1 MKYKSLAELFLT
13 KAQRFGEKVL
23 VRYFKRPQRELQ
35 ELTWIEV
42 LEKVEKVSLGL
53 ERLGAKPKENIGL
66 LAITCHD
73 WLVCDFAILCM
84 GACTVPLYHNSS
96 EETIEHITIHA
107 SLRYVLVR
115 NKIQL
120 QKLRANFHKFPL
132 LEYVIVI
139 EDKGDIPRNEP
150 KIITLDDVIRIG
162 EQEKKKHPDKFREN
176 IKAIQPDD
184 LATIIYT
191 SGTTGIPKGVP
202 LTHKNVLIA
211 ALSFFEYV
219 PLGEQHV
226 QLTFLPLAHV
236 FERICGQIYGIDQ
249 GVIFTYSEQA
259 EQIPY
264 LLKNADITMMLV
276 VPRILEKIYAKV
288 MNEISKQPEMV
299 RKTIRAAIDFGV
311 EFQKKRANK
320 KPVTFLENLAYS
332 VAKSTI
338 LNKIKQ
344 NIAPK
349 LSIFLTGGAPLS
361 SEISFFFE
369 ALGITVL
376 EGYGLTETTAPLTA
390 NPLLANKP
398 GTVGIPFGHFK
409 VKIADDGEIICQGA
423 ALFQGYYKDGKR
435 ENEYKS
441 WYPTGQLLEHMIYD
455 KDGTDEYKMWYE
467 NEQIWMH
474 MYSKGDKRE
483 GEYKRWDEDG
493 KLMVQKFYKD
503 GKEEGEC
510 KEWHPNGQLDCQG
523 YYKEGKLEGEFKS
536 WDKYGQMLEHII
548 YDNEGK
554 IVKLKRYHNCGVLDI
569 EKTLI
574 ENDTYELTRYYVYDG
589 KIHDR
594 VIMVGDKW
602 NGEYN
607 SWWRNG
613 NKCIETTYKDHKLH
627 GNYLYWNED
636 GTLKEK
642 CFYKDGEKQV

>member
-1 MKYKSLAELFLT
+1 
-13 KAQRFGEKVL
+13 
-23 VRYFKRPQRELQ
+23 
-35 ELTWIEV
+35 
-42 LEKVEKVSLGL
+42 
-53 ERLGAKPKENIGL
+53 
-66 LAITCHD
+66 
-73 WLVCDFAILCM
+73 
-84 GACTVPLYHNSS
+84 VPLYHNSS
-96 EETIEHITIHA
+96 AETIEHITIHA

-191 SGTTGIPKGVP
+191 SGTTGVPKGVP

-299 RKTIRAAIDFGV
+299 RKTIRAAIEFGI
-311 EFQKKRANK
+311 EFQKKKANK

-349 LSIFLTGGAPLS
+349 LNIFVTGGAPLS

-376 EGYGLTETTAPLTA
+376 EGYGLTETTAPLTV

-423 ALFQGYYKDGKR
+423 ALFQGYYKDEEATREAIIDGWFHTGDLGEFDQDGYLKIVGRKKDLLITAGGK
-435 ENEYKS
+435 NIAPS
-441 WYPTGQLLEHMIYD
+441 HIEH
-455 KDGTDEYKMWYE
+455 
-467 NEQIWMH
+467 
-474 MYSKGDKRE
+474 
-483 GEYKRWDEDG
+483 
-493 KLMVQKFYKD
+493 KLMQSDFISQIVVVGDRERYLAALIVPDRDTVFKWAKENNIIIDFTKPLQDSNELIKQLEKEIYKFSVELAGYESVK
-503 GKEEGEC
+503 KFAL
-510 KEWHPNGQLDCQG
+510 LD
-523 YYKEGKLEGEFKS
+523 
-536 WDKYGQMLEHII
+536 H
-548 YDNEGK
+548 
-554 IVKLKRYHNCGVLDI
+554 
-569 EKTLI
+569 
-574 ENDTYELTRYYVYDG
+574 ELT
-589 KIHDR
+589 IES
-594 VIMVGDKW
+594 
-602 NGEYN
+602 GEL
-607 SWWRNG
+607 
-613 NKCIETTYKDHKLH
+613 TP
-627 GNYLYWNED
+627 
-636 GTLKEK
+636 TLKVKRKFVMEK
-642 CFYKDGEKQV
+642 YADKIKELF

>member
-35 ELTWIEV
+35 ELTWIEI
-42 LEKVEKVSLGL
+42 LEKIEKVNLGL

-66 LAITCHD
+66 LSITCHD
-73 WLVCDFAILCM
+73 WLVCDFAILCL

-96 EETIEHITIHA
+96 AETIEHITIHA

-132 LEYVIVI
+132 LEYVIVM

-150 KIITLDDVIRIG
+150 KIITLEDVIRIG

-176 IKAIQPDD
+176 IQAIQLDD

-191 SGTTGIPKGVP
+191 SGTTGVPKGVP

-249 GVIFTYSEQA
+249 GVIFTYCEQP

-288 MNEISKQPEMV
+288 MNEIAKQPEML
-299 RKTIRAAIDFGV
+299 RKTIRTAIDFGV
-311 EFQKKRANK
+311 EFQKKKVNK

-349 LSIFLTGGAPLS
+349 LSIFVTGGAPLS

-376 EGYGLTETTAPLTA
+376 EGYGLTETTAPLTV

-423 ALFQGYYKDGKR
+423 ALFQGYYKDEQATHEAIIDGWFHTGDLGEFDQDGYLKIVGRKKDLLITAGGK
-435 ENEYKS
+435 NIAPS
-441 WYPTGQLLEHMIYD
+441 HIEH
-455 KDGTDEYKMWYE
+455 
-467 NEQIWMH
+467 
-474 MYSKGDKRE
+474 
-483 GEYKRWDEDG
+483 
-493 KLMVQKFYKD
+493 KLMQSDFINQIVVVGDRERYLAALIVPDRDMVFKWAKENNITIDFTKPLQDSNELIQQLEKEIYKFGAELASYESVK
-503 GKEEGEC
+503 KFAL
-510 KEWHPNGQLDCQG
+510 LD
-523 YYKEGKLEGEFKS
+523 
-536 WDKYGQMLEHII
+536 H
-548 YDNEGK
+548 
-554 IVKLKRYHNCGVLDI
+554 
-569 EKTLI
+569 
-574 ENDTYELTRYYVYDG
+574 ELTIDS
-589 KIHDR
+589 
-594 VIMVGDKW
+594 
-602 NGEYN
+602 GEL
-607 SWWRNG
+607 
-613 NKCIETTYKDHKLH
+613 TP
-627 GNYLYWNED
+627 
-636 GTLKEK
+636 TLKVKRKFVMEK
-642 CFYKDGEKQV
+642 YADKIRELFL

>member
-35 ELTWIEV
+35 ELSWIEI
-42 LEKVEKVSLGL
+42 LEKIEKVSLGL

-73 WLVCDFAILCM
+73 WLVCDFAILCL

-349 LSIFLTGGAPLS
+349 LNIFVTGGAPLS

-376 EGYGLTETTAPLTA
+376 EGYGLTETTAPLTV

-398 GTVGIPFGHFK
+398 GTVGIPFGHFN

-423 ALFQGYYKDGKR
+423 ALFQGYYKDEEATREAIIDGWFHTGDLGEFDQDGYLKIVGRKKDLLITAGGK
-435 ENEYKS
+435 NIAPS
-441 WYPTGQLLEHMIYD
+441 HIEH
-455 KDGTDEYKMWYE
+455 
-467 NEQIWMH
+467 
-474 MYSKGDKRE
+474 
-483 GEYKRWDEDG
+483 
-493 KLMVQKFYKD
+493 KLMQSDFISQIVVVGDRERYLAALIVPDRDVIFKWAKENNIIIDFTKPLQASSELIQQLEKEIYKFSA
-503 GKEEGEC
+503 E
-510 KEWHPNGQLDCQG
+510 LAG
-523 YYKEGKLEGEFKS
+523 YESVKKFVL
-536 WDKYGQMLEHII
+536 L
-548 YDNEGK
+548 DNELTIDSG
-554 IVKLKRYHNCGVLDI
+554 
-569 EKTLI
+569 
-574 ENDTYELTRYYVYDG
+574 ELTP
-589 KIHDR
+589 
-594 VIMVGDKW
+594 
-602 NGEYN
+602 
-607 SWWRNG
+607 
-613 NKCIETTYKDHKLH
+613 
-627 GNYLYWNED
+627 
-636 GTLKEK
+636 TLKVKRKFVMEK
-642 CFYKDGEKQV
+642 YADKIKELF

>member
-23 VRYFKRPQRELQ
+23 VRYFKRSQRELQ
-35 ELTWIEV
+35 ELTWIEI
-42 LEKVEKVSLGL
+42 LEKIEKVSLGL

-66 LAITCHD
+66 LSITCHD
-73 WLVCDFAILCM
+73 WLVCDFAILCL

-96 EETIEHITIHA
+96 AETIEHITIHA

-132 LEYVIVI
+132 LEYVIVM

-176 IKAIQPDD
+176 IKAIQLDD

-249 GVIFTYSEQA
+249 GVIFTYCEQP

-288 MNEISKQPEMV
+288 MNEIAKQPEMM
-299 RKTIRAAIDFGV
+299 RKTIRTAIDFGV
-311 EFQKKRANK
+311 EFQKKKVNK

-349 LSIFLTGGAPLS
+349 LSIFVTGGAPLS

-376 EGYGLTETTAPLTA
+376 EGYGLTETTAPLTV

-409 VKIADDGEIICQGA
+409 LKIADDGEIICQGA
-423 ALFQGYYKDGKR
+423 ALFQGYYKDEQATHEAIIDGWFHTGDLGEFDQDGYLKIVGRKKDLLITAGGK
-435 ENEYKS
+435 NIAPS
-441 WYPTGQLLEHMIYD
+441 HIEH
-455 KDGTDEYKMWYE
+455 
-467 NEQIWMH
+467 
-474 MYSKGDKRE
+474 
-483 GEYKRWDEDG
+483 
-493 KLMVQKFYKD
+493 KLMQSDFINQIVVVGDRERYLAALIVPDRDMVFKWAKENNITIDFTKPLQDSNELIQQLEKEIYKFSAELANYESVK
-503 GKEEGEC
+503 KFAL
-510 KEWHPNGQLDCQG
+510 LD
-523 YYKEGKLEGEFKS
+523 
-536 WDKYGQMLEHII
+536 H
-548 YDNEGK
+548 
-554 IVKLKRYHNCGVLDI
+554 
-569 EKTLI
+569 
-574 ENDTYELTRYYVYDG
+574 ELTIDS
-589 KIHDR
+589 
-594 VIMVGDKW
+594 
-602 NGEYN
+602 GEL
-607 SWWRNG
+607 
-613 NKCIETTYKDHKLH
+613 TP
-627 GNYLYWNED
+627 
-636 GTLKEK
+636 TLKVKRKFVMEK
-642 CFYKDGEKQV
+642 YADKIRELFL

>member
-35 ELTWIEV
+35 ELSWIEV

-191 SGTTGIPKGVP
+191 SGTTGVPKGVP

-299 RKTIRAAIDFGV
+299 RKTIRAAIDFGI
-311 EFQKKRANK
+311 EFQKKKANK

-423 ALFQGYYKDGKR
+423 ALFQGYYKDEEATREAIIDGWFHTGDLGEFDQDGYLKIVGRKKDLLITAGGK
-435 ENEYKS
+435 NIAPS
-441 WYPTGQLLEHMIYD
+441 HIEH
-455 KDGTDEYKMWYE
+455 
-467 NEQIWMH
+467 
-474 MYSKGDKRE
+474 
-483 GEYKRWDEDG
+483 
-493 KLMVQKFYKD
+493 KLMQSDFISQIVVVGDRERYLAALIVPDRDVVFKWAKENNITIDFTKPLQDSNELIKQLEKEIYKFSVELAGYESVK
-503 GKEEGEC
+503 KFAL
-510 KEWHPNGQLDCQG
+510 LD
-523 YYKEGKLEGEFKS
+523 
-536 WDKYGQMLEHII
+536 H
-548 YDNEGK
+548 
-554 IVKLKRYHNCGVLDI
+554 
-569 EKTLI
+569 
-574 ENDTYELTRYYVYDG
+574 ELTIDS
-589 KIHDR
+589 
-594 VIMVGDKW
+594 
-602 NGEYN
+602 GEL
-607 SWWRNG
+607 
-613 NKCIETTYKDHKLH
+613 TP
-627 GNYLYWNED
+627 
-636 GTLKEK
+636 TLKVKRKFVMEK
-642 CFYKDGEKQV
+642 YADKIKELFL

>member
-35 ELTWIEV
+35 ELTWIEI
-42 LEKVEKVSLGL
+42 LEKIEKVSLGL

-66 LAITCHD
+66 LSITCHD
-73 WLVCDFAILCM
+73 WLVCDFAILCL

-96 EETIEHITIHA
+96 AETIEHITIHA
-107 SLRYVLVR
+107 SLRYILVR

-132 LEYVIVI
+132 LEYVIVM

-150 KIITLDDVIRIG
+150 KIITLEDVIRIG

-176 IKAIQPDD
+176 IQAIQLDD

-191 SGTTGIPKGVP
+191 SGTTGVPKGVP

-249 GVIFTYSEQA
+249 GVIFTYCEQP

-288 MNEISKQPEMV
+288 MNEIAKQPEML
-299 RKTIRAAIDFGV
+299 RKTIRTAIDFGV
-311 EFQKKRANK
+311 EFQKKKVNK

-349 LSIFLTGGAPLS
+349 LSIFVTGGAPLS

-376 EGYGLTETTAPLTA
+376 EGYGLTETTAPLTV

-409 VKIADDGEIICQGA
+409 LKIADDGEIICQGA
-423 ALFQGYYKDGKR
+423 ALFQGYYKDEQATHEAIIDGWFHTGDLGEFDQDGYLKIVGRKKDLLITAGGK
-435 ENEYKS
+435 NIAPS
-441 WYPTGQLLEHMIYD
+441 HIEH
-455 KDGTDEYKMWYE
+455 
-467 NEQIWMH
+467 
-474 MYSKGDKRE
+474 
-483 GEYKRWDEDG
+483 
-493 KLMVQKFYKD
+493 KLMQSDFINQIVVVGDRERYLAALIVPDRDMVFKWAKENNITIDFTKPLQDSNELIQQLEKEIYKFGAELASYESVK
-503 GKEEGEC
+503 KFAL
-510 KEWHPNGQLDCQG
+510 LD
-523 YYKEGKLEGEFKS
+523 
-536 WDKYGQMLEHII
+536 H
-548 YDNEGK
+548 
-554 IVKLKRYHNCGVLDI
+554 
-569 EKTLI
+569 
-574 ENDTYELTRYYVYDG
+574 ELTIDS
-589 KIHDR
+589 
-594 VIMVGDKW
+594 
-602 NGEYN
+602 GEL
-607 SWWRNG
+607 
-613 NKCIETTYKDHKLH
+613 TP
-627 GNYLYWNED
+627 
-636 GTLKEK
+636 TLKVKRKFVMEK
-642 CFYKDGEKQV
+642 YADKIRELFL

>member
-35 ELTWIEV
+35 ELSWIEI
-42 LEKVEKVSLGL
+42 LEKIEKVSLGL

-66 LAITCHD
+66 LSITCHD
-73 WLVCDFAILCM
+73 WLVCDFAILCL

-96 EETIEHITIHA
+96 AETIEHITIHA

-191 SGTTGIPKGVP
+191 SGTTGVPKGVP

-299 RKTIRAAIDFGV
+299 RKTIRAAIEFGI
-311 EFQKKRANK
+311 EFQKKKANK

-349 LSIFLTGGAPLS
+349 LNIFVTGGAPLS

-376 EGYGLTETTAPLTA
+376 EGYGLTETTAPLTV

-423 ALFQGYYKDGKR
+423 ALFQGYYKDEEATREAIIDGWFHTGDLGEFDQDGYLKIVGRKKDLLITAGGK
-435 ENEYKS
+435 NIAPS
-441 WYPTGQLLEHMIYD
+441 HIEH
-455 KDGTDEYKMWYE
+455 
-467 NEQIWMH
+467 
-474 MYSKGDKRE
+474 
-483 GEYKRWDEDG
+483 
-493 KLMVQKFYKD
+493 KLMQSDFISQIVVVGDRERYLAALIVPDRDTVFKWAKENNIIIDFTKPLQDSNELIKQLEKEIYKFSVELAGYESVK
-503 GKEEGEC
+503 KFAL
-510 KEWHPNGQLDCQG
+510 LD
-523 YYKEGKLEGEFKS
+523 
-536 WDKYGQMLEHII
+536 H
-548 YDNEGK
+548 
-554 IVKLKRYHNCGVLDI
+554 
-569 EKTLI
+569 
-574 ENDTYELTRYYVYDG
+574 ELT
-589 KIHDR
+589 IES
-594 VIMVGDKW
+594 
-602 NGEYN
+602 GEL
-607 SWWRNG
+607 
-613 NKCIETTYKDHKLH
+613 TP
-627 GNYLYWNED
+627 
-636 GTLKEK
+636 TLKVKRKFVMEK
-642 CFYKDGEKQV
+642 YADKIKELF

>member
-35 ELTWIEV
+35 ELSWIEV
-42 LEKVEKVSLGL
+42 LEKIEKVSLGL

-191 SGTTGIPKGVP
+191 SGTTGVPKGVP

-219 PLGEQHV
+219 PLGEQHI

-249 GVIFTYSEQA
+249 GVVFTYCEQP

-311 EFQKKRANK
+311 EFQKKKANK
-320 KPVTFLENLAYS
+320 KPILFLENLAYS

-349 LSIFLTGGAPLS
+349 LSIFVTGGAPLS

-376 EGYGLTETTAPLTA
+376 EGYGLTETTAPLTV

-409 VKIADDGEIICQGA
+409 VKIADDGEIICQGS
-423 ALFQGYYKDGKR
+423 ALFQGYYKDEQSTHEAIIDGWFHTGDLGEFDQDGYLKIVGRKKDLLITAGGK
-435 ENEYKS
+435 NIA
-441 WYPTGQLLEHMIYD
+441 PAHIEH
-455 KDGTDEYKMWYE
+455 
-467 NEQIWMH
+467 
-474 MYSKGDKRE
+474 
-483 GEYKRWDEDG
+483 
-493 KLMVQKFYKD
+493 KLMQSNFISQIVVVGDRERYLAALIVPDRDIVFKWAKENNITIDFTKPLQDSNELIRQLEKEIYKFSVELAGYESVK
-503 GKEEGEC
+503 KFAL
-510 KEWHPNGQLDCQG
+510 LD
-523 YYKEGKLEGEFKS
+523 
-536 WDKYGQMLEHII
+536 H
-548 YDNEGK
+548 
-554 IVKLKRYHNCGVLDI
+554 
-569 EKTLI
+569 
-574 ENDTYELTRYYVYDG
+574 ELTIDS
-589 KIHDR
+589 
-594 VIMVGDKW
+594 
-602 NGEYN
+602 GEL
-607 SWWRNG
+607 
-613 NKCIETTYKDHKLH
+613 TP
-627 GNYLYWNED
+627 
-636 GTLKEK
+636 TLKVKRKFVMEK
-642 CFYKDGEKQV
+642 YADKIKELFL

>member
-35 ELTWIEV
+35 ELTWVEI
-42 LEKVEKVSLGL
+42 LEKIEKVSLGL

-66 LAITCHD
+66 LSITCHD
-73 WLVCDFAILCM
+73 WLVCDFAILCL

-96 EETIEHITIHA
+96 AETIEHITIHA
-107 SLRYVLVR
+107 SLRYILVR

-132 LEYVIVI
+132 LEYVIVM

-176 IKAIQPDD
+176 IKAIQLDD

-249 GVIFTYSEQA
+249 GVIFTYCEQP

-288 MNEISKQPEMV
+288 MNEIAKQPEMM
-299 RKTIRAAIDFGV
+299 RKTIRTAIDFGV
-311 EFQKKRANK
+311 EFQKKKVNK

-349 LSIFLTGGAPLS
+349 LSIFVTGGAPLS

-376 EGYGLTETTAPLTA
+376 EGYGLTETTAPLTV

-398 GTVGIPFGHFK
+398 GTVGIPFGHFN

-423 ALFQGYYKDGKR
+423 ALFQGYYKDEQATHEAIIDGWFHTGDLGEFDQDGYLKIVGRKKDLLITGGGK
-435 ENEYKS
+435 NIAPS
-441 WYPTGQLLEHMIYD
+441 HIEH
-455 KDGTDEYKMWYE
+455 
-467 NEQIWMH
+467 
-474 MYSKGDKRE
+474 
-483 GEYKRWDEDG
+483 
-493 KLMVQKFYKD
+493 KLMQSDFINQIVVVGDRERYLAALIVPDRDMVFKWAKENNITIDFTKPLQDSNELIQQLEKEIYKFSAELANYESVK
-503 GKEEGEC
+503 KFAL
-510 KEWHPNGQLDCQG
+510 LD
-523 YYKEGKLEGEFKS
+523 
-536 WDKYGQMLEHII
+536 H
-548 YDNEGK
+548 
-554 IVKLKRYHNCGVLDI
+554 
-569 EKTLI
+569 
-574 ENDTYELTRYYVYDG
+574 ELTIDS
-589 KIHDR
+589 
-594 VIMVGDKW
+594 
-602 NGEYN
+602 GEL
-607 SWWRNG
+607 
-613 NKCIETTYKDHKLH
+613 TP
-627 GNYLYWNED
+627 
-636 GTLKEK
+636 TLKVKRKFVMEK
-642 CFYKDGEKQV
+642 YADKIRELFL

>member
-35 ELTWIEV
+35 ELTWIEI
-42 LEKVEKVSLGL
+42 LEKIEKVSLGL

-66 LAITCHD
+66 LSITCHD
-73 WLVCDFAILCM
+73 WLVCDFAILCL

-96 EETIEHITIHA
+96 AETIEHITIHA
-107 SLRYVLVR
+107 SLRYILVR

-132 LEYVIVI
+132 LEYVIVM

-176 IKAIQPDD
+176 IKAIQLDD

-249 GVIFTYSEQA
+249 GVIFTYCEQP

-288 MNEISKQPEMV
+288 MNEIAKQPEMM
-299 RKTIRAAIDFGV
+299 RKTIRTAIDFGV
-311 EFQKKRANK
+311 EFQKKKVNK

-349 LSIFLTGGAPLS
+349 LSIFVTGGAPLS

-376 EGYGLTETTAPLTA
+376 EGYGLTETTAPLTV

-409 VKIADDGEIICQGA
+409 LKIADDGEIICQGA
-423 ALFQGYYKDGKR
+423 ALFQGYYKDEQATHEAIIDGWFHTGDLGEFDQDGYLKIVGRKKDLLITAGGK
-435 ENEYKS
+435 NIAPS
-441 WYPTGQLLEHMIYD
+441 HIEH
-455 KDGTDEYKMWYE
+455 
-467 NEQIWMH
+467 
-474 MYSKGDKRE
+474 
-483 GEYKRWDEDG
+483 
-493 KLMVQKFYKD
+493 KLMQSDFINQIVVVGDRERYLAALIVPDRDMVFKWAKENNITIDFTKPLQDSNELIQQLEKEIYKFSAELASYESVK
-503 GKEEGEC
+503 KFAL
-510 KEWHPNGQLDCQG
+510 LD
-523 YYKEGKLEGEFKS
+523 
-536 WDKYGQMLEHII
+536 H
-548 YDNEGK
+548 
-554 IVKLKRYHNCGVLDI
+554 
-569 EKTLI
+569 
-574 ENDTYELTRYYVYDG
+574 ELTIDS
-589 KIHDR
+589 
-594 VIMVGDKW
+594 
-602 NGEYN
+602 GEL
-607 SWWRNG
+607 
-613 NKCIETTYKDHKLH
+613 TP
-627 GNYLYWNED
+627 
-636 GTLKEK
+636 TLKVKRKFVMEK
-642 CFYKDGEKQV
+642 YADKIRELFL

>member
-35 ELTWIEV
+35 ELTWIEI
-42 LEKVEKVSLGL
+42 LEKIEKVSLGL

-66 LAITCHD
+66 LSITCHD
-73 WLVCDFAILCM
+73 WLVCDFAILCL

-96 EETIEHITIHA
+96 AETIEHITIHA
-107 SLRYVLVR
+107 SLRYILVR

-132 LEYVIVI
+132 LEYVIVM

-176 IKAIQPDD
+176 IKAIQLDD

-249 GVIFTYSEQA
+249 GVIFTYCEQP

-288 MNEISKQPEMV
+288 MNEIAKQPEMM
-299 RKTIRAAIDFGV
+299 RKTIRTAIDFGV
-311 EFQKKRANK
+311 EFQKKKVNK

-349 LSIFLTGGAPLS
+349 LSIFVTGGAPLS

-376 EGYGLTETTAPLTA
+376 EGYGLTETTAPLTV

-409 VKIADDGEIICQGA
+409 LKIADDGEIICQGA
-423 ALFQGYYKDGKR
+423 ALFQGYYKDEQATHEAIIDGWFHTGDLGEFDQDGYLKIVGRKKDLLITAGGK
-435 ENEYKS
+435 NIAPS
-441 WYPTGQLLEHMIYD
+441 HIEH
-455 KDGTDEYKMWYE
+455 
-467 NEQIWMH
+467 
-474 MYSKGDKRE
+474 
-483 GEYKRWDEDG
+483 
-493 KLMVQKFYKD
+493 KLMQSDFINQIVVVGDRERYLAALIVPDRDMVFKWAKENNITIDFTKPLQDSNELIQQLEKEIYKFSAELASYESVK
-503 GKEEGEC
+503 KFAL
-510 KEWHPNGQLDCQG
+510 LD
-523 YYKEGKLEGEFKS
+523 
-536 WDKYGQMLEHII
+536 H
-548 YDNEGK
+548 
-554 IVKLKRYHNCGVLDI
+554 
-569 EKTLI
+569 
-574 ENDTYELTRYYVYDG
+574 ELTIDS
-589 KIHDR
+589 
-594 VIMVGDKW
+594 
-602 NGEYN
+602 GEL
-607 SWWRNG
+607 
-613 NKCIETTYKDHKLH
+613 TP
-627 GNYLYWNED
+627 
-636 GTLKEK
+636 TLKVKRKFVMEK
-642 CFYKDGEKQV
+642 YADQIRELFL

>member
-35 ELTWIEV
+35 ELTWVEI
-42 LEKVEKVSLGL
+42 LEKIEKVSLGL

-66 LAITCHD
+66 LSITCHD
-73 WLVCDFAILCM
+73 WLVCDFAILCL

-96 EETIEHITIHA
+96 AETIEHITIHA
-107 SLRYVLVR
+107 SLRYILVR

-132 LEYVIVI
+132 LEYVIVM

-176 IKAIQPDD
+176 IKAIQLDD

-249 GVIFTYSEQA
+249 GVIFTYCEQP

-288 MNEISKQPEMV
+288 MNEIAKQPEMM
-299 RKTIRAAIDFGV
+299 RKTIRTAIDFGV
-311 EFQKKRANK
+311 EFQKKKVNK

-349 LSIFLTGGAPLS
+349 LSIFVTGGAPLS

-376 EGYGLTETTAPLTA
+376 EGYGLTETTAPLTV

-423 ALFQGYYKDGKR
+423 ALFQGYYKDEQATHEAIIDGWFHTGDLGEFDQDGYLKIVGRKKDLLITAGGK
-435 ENEYKS
+435 NIAPS
-441 WYPTGQLLEHMIYD
+441 HIEH
-455 KDGTDEYKMWYE
+455 
-467 NEQIWMH
+467 
-474 MYSKGDKRE
+474 
-483 GEYKRWDEDG
+483 
-493 KLMVQKFYKD
+493 KLMQSDFINQIVVVGDRERYLAALIVPDRDMVFKWAKENNITIDFTKPLQGSNELIQQLEKEIYKFGAELASYESVK
-503 GKEEGEC
+503 KFAL
-510 KEWHPNGQLDCQG
+510 LD
-523 YYKEGKLEGEFKS
+523 
-536 WDKYGQMLEHII
+536 H
-548 YDNEGK
+548 
-554 IVKLKRYHNCGVLDI
+554 
-569 EKTLI
+569 
-574 ENDTYELTRYYVYDG
+574 ELTIDS
-589 KIHDR
+589 
-594 VIMVGDKW
+594 
-602 NGEYN
+602 GEL
-607 SWWRNG
+607 
-613 NKCIETTYKDHKLH
+613 TP
-627 GNYLYWNED
+627 
-636 GTLKEK
+636 TLKVKRKFVMEK
-642 CFYKDGEKQV
+642 YADKIRELFL

>member
-35 ELTWIEV
+35 ELTWVEI
-42 LEKVEKVSLGL
+42 LEKIEKVSLGL

-73 WLVCDFAILCM
+73 WLVCDFAILCL

-96 EETIEHITIHA
+96 AETIEHITIHA
-107 SLRYVLVR
+107 SLRYILVR

-191 SGTTGIPKGVP
+191 SGTTGVPKGVP

-249 GVIFTYSEQA
+249 GVVFTYCEQA

-288 MNEISKQPEMV
+288 MNEIAKQPEML
-299 RKTIRAAIDFGV
+299 RKTIRTAIDFGV
-311 EFQKKRANK
+311 EFQKKKANK

-409 VKIADDGEIICQGA
+409 VKIADDGEIICQGS
-423 ALFQGYYKDGKR
+423 ALFQGYYKDEQSTHEAIIDGWFHTGDLGEFDQDGYLKIVGRKKDLLITAGGK
-435 ENEYKS
+435 NIAPS
-441 WYPTGQLLEHMIYD
+441 HIEH
-455 KDGTDEYKMWYE
+455 
-467 NEQIWMH
+467 
-474 MYSKGDKRE
+474 
-483 GEYKRWDEDG
+483 
-493 KLMVQKFYKD
+493 KLMQSDFISQIVVVGDRERYLAALIVPDRDVVFKWAKENNITIDFTKPLQASSELIQQLEKEIYKFSVELAGYESVK
-503 GKEEGEC
+503 KFAL
-510 KEWHPNGQLDCQG
+510 LD
-523 YYKEGKLEGEFKS
+523 
-536 WDKYGQMLEHII
+536 H
-548 YDNEGK
+548 
-554 IVKLKRYHNCGVLDI
+554 
-569 EKTLI
+569 
-574 ENDTYELTRYYVYDG
+574 ELTIDS
-589 KIHDR
+589 
-594 VIMVGDKW
+594 
-602 NGEYN
+602 GEL
-607 SWWRNG
+607 
-613 NKCIETTYKDHKLH
+613 TP
-627 GNYLYWNED
+627 
-636 GTLKEK
+636 TLKVKRKFVMEK
-642 CFYKDGEKQV
+642 YADKIKELFL

>member
-35 ELTWIEV
+35 ELTWIEI
-42 LEKVEKVSLGL
+42 LEKIEKVSLGL

-66 LAITCHD
+66 LSITCHD
-73 WLVCDFAILCM
+73 WLVCDFAILCL

-96 EETIEHITIHA
+96 AETIEHITIHA

-132 LEYVIVI
+132 LEYVIVM

-150 KIITLDDVIRIG
+150 KIITLEDVIRIG

-176 IKAIQPDD
+176 IQAIQLDD

-191 SGTTGIPKGVP
+191 SGTTGVPKGVP

-249 GVIFTYSEQA
+249 GVIFTYCEQP

-288 MNEISKQPEMV
+288 MNEIAKQPEML
-299 RKTIRAAIDFGV
+299 RKTIRTAIDFGV
-311 EFQKKRANK
+311 EFQKKKVNK

-349 LSIFLTGGAPLS
+349 LSIFVTGGAPLS

-376 EGYGLTETTAPLTA
+376 EGYGLTETTAPLTV

-423 ALFQGYYKDGKR
+423 ALFQGYYKDEQATHEAIIDGWFHTGDLGEFDQDGYLKIVGRKKDLLITAGGK
-435 ENEYKS
+435 NIAPS
-441 WYPTGQLLEHMIYD
+441 HIEH
-455 KDGTDEYKMWYE
+455 
-467 NEQIWMH
+467 
-474 MYSKGDKRE
+474 
-483 GEYKRWDEDG
+483 
-493 KLMVQKFYKD
+493 KLMQSDFINQIVVVGDRERYLAALIVPDRDMVFKWAKENNITIDFTKPLQDSNELIQQLEKEIYKFGAELASYESVK
-503 GKEEGEC
+503 KFAL
-510 KEWHPNGQLDCQG
+510 LD
-523 YYKEGKLEGEFKS
+523 
-536 WDKYGQMLEHII
+536 H
-548 YDNEGK
+548 
-554 IVKLKRYHNCGVLDI
+554 
-569 EKTLI
+569 
-574 ENDTYELTRYYVYDG
+574 ELTIDS
-589 KIHDR
+589 
-594 VIMVGDKW
+594 
-602 NGEYN
+602 GEL
-607 SWWRNG
+607 
-613 NKCIETTYKDHKLH
+613 TP
-627 GNYLYWNED
+627 
-636 GTLKEK
+636 TLKVKRKFVMEK
-642 CFYKDGEKQV
+642 YADKIRELFL

>member
-35 ELTWIEV
+35 ELTWIEI
-42 LEKVEKVSLGL
+42 LEKIEKVSLGL

-202 LTHKNVLIA
+202 LTHKNVLVA

-423 ALFQGYYKDGKR
+423 ALFQGYYKDEEATREAIIDGWFHTGDLGEFDQDGYLKIVGRKKDLLITAGGK
-435 ENEYKS
+435 NIAPS
-441 WYPTGQLLEHMIYD
+441 HIEH
-455 KDGTDEYKMWYE
+455 
-467 NEQIWMH
+467 
-474 MYSKGDKRE
+474 
-483 GEYKRWDEDG
+483 
-493 KLMVQKFYKD
+493 KLMQSDFISQIVVVGDRERYLAALIVPDRDVVFKWAKENNITVDFTKPLQDSNELIKQLEKEIYKFSVELAGYESVK
-503 GKEEGEC
+503 KFAL
-510 KEWHPNGQLDCQG
+510 LD
-523 YYKEGKLEGEFKS
+523 
-536 WDKYGQMLEHII
+536 H
-548 YDNEGK
+548 
-554 IVKLKRYHNCGVLDI
+554 
-569 EKTLI
+569 
-574 ENDTYELTRYYVYDG
+574 ELTIDS
-589 KIHDR
+589 
-594 VIMVGDKW
+594 
-602 NGEYN
+602 GEL
-607 SWWRNG
+607 
-613 NKCIETTYKDHKLH
+613 TP
-627 GNYLYWNED
+627 
-636 GTLKEK
+636 TLKVKRKFVMEK
-642 CFYKDGEKQV
+642 YADKIKELF

>member
-35 ELTWIEV
+35 ELTWIEI
-42 LEKVEKVSLGL
+42 LEKIEKVSLGL

-66 LAITCHD
+66 LSITCHD
-73 WLVCDFAILCM
+73 WLVCDFAILCL

-96 EETIEHITIHA
+96 AETIEHITIHA

-132 LEYVIVI
+132 LEYVIVM

-176 IKAIQPDD
+176 IKAIQLDD

-249 GVIFTYSEQA
+249 GVIFTYCEQP

-288 MNEISKQPEMV
+288 MNEIAKQPEML
-299 RKTIRAAIDFGV
+299 RKTIRTAIDFGV
-311 EFQKKRANK
+311 EFQKKKANK

-349 LSIFLTGGAPLS
+349 LSIFVTGGAPLS

-376 EGYGLTETTAPLTA
+376 EGYGLTETTAPLTV

-409 VKIADDGEIICQGA
+409 LKIADDGEIICQGA
-423 ALFQGYYKDGKR
+423 ALFQGYYKDEEATREAIINGWFHTGDLGEFDQDGYLKIVGRKKDLLITAGGK
-435 ENEYKS
+435 NIAPS
-441 WYPTGQLLEHMIYD
+441 HIEH
-455 KDGTDEYKMWYE
+455 
-467 NEQIWMH
+467 
-474 MYSKGDKRE
+474 
-483 GEYKRWDEDG
+483 
-493 KLMVQKFYKD
+493 KLMQSDFISQIVVVGDRERYLAALIVPDRDVVFKWAKENNITIDFTKPLQDSNELIQQLEKEIYKFSVELAGYESVK
-503 GKEEGEC
+503 KFAL
-510 KEWHPNGQLDCQG
+510 LD
-523 YYKEGKLEGEFKS
+523 
-536 WDKYGQMLEHII
+536 H
-548 YDNEGK
+548 
-554 IVKLKRYHNCGVLDI
+554 
-569 EKTLI
+569 
-574 ENDTYELTRYYVYDG
+574 ELTIDS
-589 KIHDR
+589 
-594 VIMVGDKW
+594 
-602 NGEYN
+602 GEL
-607 SWWRNG
+607 
-613 NKCIETTYKDHKLH
+613 TP
-627 GNYLYWNED
+627 
-636 GTLKEK
+636 TLKVKRKFVMEK
-642 CFYKDGEKQV
+642 YADKIKELFL

>member
-35 ELTWIEV
+35 ELTWIEI
-42 LEKVEKVSLGL
+42 LEKIEKVSLGL

-66 LAITCHD
+66 LSITCHD
-73 WLVCDFAILCM
+73 WLVCDFAILCL

-96 EETIEHITIHA
+96 AETIEHITIHA

-132 LEYVIVI
+132 LEYVIVM

-150 KIITLDDVIRIG
+150 KIITLEDVIRIG

-176 IKAIQPDD
+176 IQAIQLDD

-191 SGTTGIPKGVP
+191 SGTTGVPKGVP

-249 GVIFTYSEQA
+249 GVIFTYCEQP

-288 MNEISKQPEMV
+288 MNEIAKQPEMM
-299 RKTIRAAIDFGV
+299 RKTIRTAIDFGV
-311 EFQKKRANK
+311 EFQKKKVNK

-349 LSIFLTGGAPLS
+349 LSIFVTGGAPLS

-376 EGYGLTETTAPLTA
+376 EGYGLTETTAPLTV

-423 ALFQGYYKDGKR
+423 ALFQGYYKDEQATHEAIIDGWFHTGDLGEFDQDGYLKIVGRKKDLLITAGGK
-435 ENEYKS
+435 NIAPS
-441 WYPTGQLLEHMIYD
+441 HIEH
-455 KDGTDEYKMWYE
+455 
-467 NEQIWMH
+467 
-474 MYSKGDKRE
+474 
-483 GEYKRWDEDG
+483 
-493 KLMVQKFYKD
+493 KLMQSDFINQIVVVGDRERYLAALIVPDRDMVFKWAKENNITIDFTKPLQDSNELIQQLEKEIYKFGAELASYESVK
-503 GKEEGEC
+503 KFAL
-510 KEWHPNGQLDCQG
+510 LD
-523 YYKEGKLEGEFKS
+523 
-536 WDKYGQMLEHII
+536 H
-548 YDNEGK
+548 
-554 IVKLKRYHNCGVLDI
+554 
-569 EKTLI
+569 
-574 ENDTYELTRYYVYDG
+574 ELTIDS
-589 KIHDR
+589 
-594 VIMVGDKW
+594 
-602 NGEYN
+602 GEL
-607 SWWRNG
+607 
-613 NKCIETTYKDHKLH
+613 TP
-627 GNYLYWNED
+627 
-636 GTLKEK
+636 TLKVKRKFVMEK
-642 CFYKDGEKQV
+642 YADEIRELFL

>member
-35 ELTWIEV
+35 ELSWIEI
-42 LEKVEKVSLGL
+42 LEKIEKVSLGL

-73 WLVCDFAILCM
+73 WLVCDFAILCL

-191 SGTTGIPKGVP
+191 SGTTGVPKGVP

-349 LSIFLTGGAPLS
+349 LNIFVTGGAPLS

-376 EGYGLTETTAPLTA
+376 EGYGLTETTAPLTV

-423 ALFQGYYKDGKR
+423 ALFQGYYKDEEATREAIIDGWFHTGDLGEFDQDGYLKIVGRKKDLLITAGGK
-435 ENEYKS
+435 NIAPS
-441 WYPTGQLLEHMIYD
+441 HIEH
-455 KDGTDEYKMWYE
+455 
-467 NEQIWMH
+467 
-474 MYSKGDKRE
+474 
-483 GEYKRWDEDG
+483 
-493 KLMVQKFYKD
+493 KLMQSDFISQIVVVGDRERYLAALIVPDRDVVFKWAKENNITIDFTKPLQDSNELIKQLEKEIYKFSVELAGYESVK
-503 GKEEGEC
+503 KFAL
-510 KEWHPNGQLDCQG
+510 LD
-523 YYKEGKLEGEFKS
+523 
-536 WDKYGQMLEHII
+536 H
-548 YDNEGK
+548 
-554 IVKLKRYHNCGVLDI
+554 
-569 EKTLI
+569 
-574 ENDTYELTRYYVYDG
+574 ELTIDS
-589 KIHDR
+589 
-594 VIMVGDKW
+594 
-602 NGEYN
+602 GEL
-607 SWWRNG
+607 
-613 NKCIETTYKDHKLH
+613 TP
-627 GNYLYWNED
+627 
-636 GTLKEK
+636 TLKVKRKFVMEK
-642 CFYKDGEKQV
+642 YADKIKELFL

>member
-35 ELTWIEV
+35 ELTWVEI
-42 LEKVEKVSLGL
+42 LEKIEKVSLGL

-66 LAITCHD
+66 LSITCHD
-73 WLVCDFAILCM
+73 WLVCDFAILCL

-96 EETIEHITIHA
+96 AETIEHITIHA
-107 SLRYVLVR
+107 SLRYILVR

-132 LEYVIVI
+132 LEYVIVM

-176 IKAIQPDD
+176 IKAIQLDD

-249 GVIFTYSEQA
+249 GVIFTYCEQP

-288 MNEISKQPEMV
+288 MNEIAKQPEMM
-299 RKTIRAAIDFGV
+299 RKTIRTAIDFGV
-311 EFQKKRANK
+311 EFQKKKVNK

-349 LSIFLTGGAPLS
+349 LSIFVTGGAPLS

-376 EGYGLTETTAPLTA
+376 EGYGLTETTAPLTV

-409 VKIADDGEIICQGA
+409 LKIADDGEIICQGA
-423 ALFQGYYKDGKR
+423 ALFQGYYKDEQATHEAIIDGWFHTGDLGEFDQDGYLKIVGRKKDLLITAGGK
-435 ENEYKS
+435 NIAPS
-441 WYPTGQLLEHMIYD
+441 HIEH
-455 KDGTDEYKMWYE
+455 
-467 NEQIWMH
+467 
-474 MYSKGDKRE
+474 
-483 GEYKRWDEDG
+483 
-493 KLMVQKFYKD
+493 KLMQSDFINQIVVVGDRERYLAALIVPDRDMVFKWAKENNITIDFTKPLQGSNELIQQLEKEIYKFGAELASYESVK
-503 GKEEGEC
+503 KFAL
-510 KEWHPNGQLDCQG
+510 LD
-523 YYKEGKLEGEFKS
+523 
-536 WDKYGQMLEHII
+536 H
-548 YDNEGK
+548 
-554 IVKLKRYHNCGVLDI
+554 
-569 EKTLI
+569 
-574 ENDTYELTRYYVYDG
+574 ELTIDS
-589 KIHDR
+589 
-594 VIMVGDKW
+594 
-602 NGEYN
+602 GEL
-607 SWWRNG
+607 
-613 NKCIETTYKDHKLH
+613 TP
-627 GNYLYWNED
+627 
-636 GTLKEK
+636 TLKVKRKFVMEK
-642 CFYKDGEKQV
+642 YADKIRELFL

>member
-35 ELTWIEV
+35 ELTWVEI
-42 LEKVEKVSLGL
+42 LEKIEKVSLGL

-66 LAITCHD
+66 LSITCHD
-73 WLVCDFAILCM
+73 WLVCDFAILCL

-96 EETIEHITIHA
+96 AETIEHITIHA
-107 SLRYVLVR
+107 SLRYILVR

-132 LEYVIVI
+132 LEYVIVM

-176 IKAIQPDD
+176 IKAIQLDD

-249 GVIFTYSEQA
+249 GVIFTYCEQP

-288 MNEISKQPEMV
+288 MNEIAKQPEMM
-299 RKTIRAAIDFGV
+299 RKTIRTAIDFGV
-311 EFQKKRANK
+311 EFQKKKVNK

-349 LSIFLTGGAPLS
+349 LSIFVTGGAPLS

-376 EGYGLTETTAPLTA
+376 EGYGLTETTAPLTV

-398 GTVGIPFGHFK
+398 GTVGIPFGHFN
-409 VKIADDGEIICQGA
+409 VNIADDGEIICQGA
-423 ALFQGYYKDGKR
+423 ALFQGYYKDEQATHEAIIDGWFHTGDLGEFDQDGYLKIVGRKKDLLITAGGK
-435 ENEYKS
+435 NIAPS
-441 WYPTGQLLEHMIYD
+441 HIEH
-455 KDGTDEYKMWYE
+455 
-467 NEQIWMH
+467 
-474 MYSKGDKRE
+474 
-483 GEYKRWDEDG
+483 
-493 KLMVQKFYKD
+493 KLMQSDFINQIVVVGDRERYLAALIVPDRDMVFKWAKENNITIDFTKPLQDSNELIQQLEKEIYKFSAELANYESVK
-503 GKEEGEC
+503 KFAL
-510 KEWHPNGQLDCQG
+510 LD
-523 YYKEGKLEGEFKS
+523 
-536 WDKYGQMLEHII
+536 H
-548 YDNEGK
+548 
-554 IVKLKRYHNCGVLDI
+554 
-569 EKTLI
+569 
-574 ENDTYELTRYYVYDG
+574 ELTIDS
-589 KIHDR
+589 
-594 VIMVGDKW
+594 
-602 NGEYN
+602 GEL
-607 SWWRNG
+607 
-613 NKCIETTYKDHKLH
+613 TP
-627 GNYLYWNED
+627 
-636 GTLKEK
+636 TLKVKRKFVMEK
-642 CFYKDGEKQV
+642 YADKIRELFL

>member
-35 ELTWIEV
+35 ELTWVEI
-42 LEKVEKVSLGL
+42 LEKIEKVSLGL

-66 LAITCHD
+66 LSITCHD
-73 WLVCDFAILCM
+73 WLVCDFAILCL

-96 EETIEHITIHA
+96 AETIEHITIHA
-107 SLRYVLVR
+107 SLRYILVR

-132 LEYVIVI
+132 LEYVIVM

-176 IKAIQPDD
+176 IKAIQLDD

-249 GVIFTYSEQA
+249 GVIFTYCEQP

-288 MNEISKQPEMV
+288 MNEIAKQPEMM
-299 RKTIRAAIDFGV
+299 RKTIRTAIDFGV
-311 EFQKKRANK
+311 EFQKKKVNK

-349 LSIFLTGGAPLS
+349 LSIFVTGGAPLS

-376 EGYGLTETTAPLTA
+376 EGYGLTETTAPLTV

-409 VKIADDGEIICQGA
+409 LKIADDGEIICQGA
-423 ALFQGYYKDGKR
+423 ALFQGYYKDEQATHEAIIDGWFHTGDLGEFDQDGYLKIVGRKKDLLITAGGK
-435 ENEYKS
+435 NIAPS
-441 WYPTGQLLEHMIYD
+441 HIEH
-455 KDGTDEYKMWYE
+455 
-467 NEQIWMH
+467 
-474 MYSKGDKRE
+474 
-483 GEYKRWDEDG
+483 
-493 KLMVQKFYKD
+493 KLMQSDFINQIVVVGDRERYLAALIVPDRDIVFKWAKENNITIDFTKPLQDSNELIQQLEKEIYKFSAELASYESVK
-503 GKEEGEC
+503 KFAL
-510 KEWHPNGQLDCQG
+510 LD
-523 YYKEGKLEGEFKS
+523 
-536 WDKYGQMLEHII
+536 H
-548 YDNEGK
+548 
-554 IVKLKRYHNCGVLDI
+554 
-569 EKTLI
+569 
-574 ENDTYELTRYYVYDG
+574 ELTIDS
-589 KIHDR
+589 
-594 VIMVGDKW
+594 
-602 NGEYN
+602 GEL
-607 SWWRNG
+607 
-613 NKCIETTYKDHKLH
+613 TP
-627 GNYLYWNED
+627 
-636 GTLKEK
+636 TLKVKRKFVMEK
-642 CFYKDGEKQV
+642 YADQIRELFL

>member
-35 ELTWIEV
+35 ELTWIEI
-42 LEKVEKVSLGL
+42 LEKIEKVSLGL

-66 LAITCHD
+66 LSITCHD
-73 WLVCDFAILCM
+73 WLVCDFAILCL

-96 EETIEHITIHA
+96 AETIEHITTHA

-132 LEYVIVI
+132 LEYVIVM

-176 IKAIQPDD
+176 IKAIQLDD

-249 GVIFTYSEQA
+249 GVIFTYCEQP

-288 MNEISKQPEMV
+288 VNEIAKQPEMV
-299 RKTIRAAIDFGV
+299 RKTIRAAIEFGI
-311 EFQKKRANK
+311 EFQKKKANK
-320 KPVTFLENLAYS
+320 KPVPFLENLAYS

-349 LSIFLTGGAPLS
+349 LSIFVTGGAPLS

-376 EGYGLTETTAPLTA
+376 EGYGLTETTAPLTV

-423 ALFQGYYKDGKR
+423 ALFQGYYKDEESTREAIIDGWFHTGDLGEFDQDGYLKIVGRKKDLLITAGGK
-435 ENEYKS
+435 NIAPS
-441 WYPTGQLLEHMIYD
+441 HIEH
-455 KDGTDEYKMWYE
+455 
-467 NEQIWMH
+467 
-474 MYSKGDKRE
+474 
-483 GEYKRWDEDG
+483 
-493 KLMVQKFYKD
+493 KLMQSDFINQIVVVGDRERYLAALIVPDRDVVFKWAKENNITIDFTKPLQDSNELIQQLEKEIYKFSVELAGYESVK
-503 GKEEGEC
+503 KFAL
-510 KEWHPNGQLDCQG
+510 LD
-523 YYKEGKLEGEFKS
+523 
-536 WDKYGQMLEHII
+536 H
-548 YDNEGK
+548 
-554 IVKLKRYHNCGVLDI
+554 
-569 EKTLI
+569 
-574 ENDTYELTRYYVYDG
+574 ELTIDS
-589 KIHDR
+589 
-594 VIMVGDKW
+594 
-602 NGEYN
+602 GEL
-607 SWWRNG
+607 
-613 NKCIETTYKDHKLH
+613 TP
-627 GNYLYWNED
+627 
-636 GTLKEK
+636 TLKVKRKFVMEK
-642 CFYKDGEKQV
+642 YADKIKELFL

>member
-35 ELTWIEV
+35 ELTWIEI
-42 LEKVEKVSLGL
+42 LEKIEKVSLGL

-66 LAITCHD
+66 LSITCHD
-73 WLVCDFAILCM
+73 WLVCDFAILCL

-96 EETIEHITIHA
+96 AETIEHITIHA

-132 LEYVIVI
+132 LEYVIVM

-176 IKAIQPDD
+176 IKAIQLDD

-249 GVIFTYSEQA
+249 GVIFTYCEQP

-288 MNEISKQPEMV
+288 MNEIAKQPEMM
-299 RKTIRAAIDFGV
+299 RKTIRTAIDFGV
-311 EFQKKRANK
+311 EFQKKKVNK

-349 LSIFLTGGAPLS
+349 LSIFVTGGAPLS

-376 EGYGLTETTAPLTA
+376 EGYGLTETTAPLTV

-409 VKIADDGEIICQGA
+409 LKIADDGEIICQGA
-423 ALFQGYYKDGKR
+423 ALFQGYYKDEEATREAIIDGWFHTGDLGEFDQDGYLKIVGRKKDLLITAGGK
-435 ENEYKS
+435 NIAPS
-441 WYPTGQLLEHMIYD
+441 HIEH
-455 KDGTDEYKMWYE
+455 
-467 NEQIWMH
+467 
-474 MYSKGDKRE
+474 
-483 GEYKRWDEDG
+483 
-493 KLMVQKFYKD
+493 KLMQSDFISQIVVVGDRERYLAALIVPDRDVVFKWAKENNITIDFTKPLQESNELIQQLEKEIYKFSAELANYESVK
-503 GKEEGEC
+503 KFAL
-510 KEWHPNGQLDCQG
+510 LD
-523 YYKEGKLEGEFKS
+523 
-536 WDKYGQMLEHII
+536 H
-548 YDNEGK
+548 
-554 IVKLKRYHNCGVLDI
+554 
-569 EKTLI
+569 
-574 ENDTYELTRYYVYDG
+574 ELTIDS
-589 KIHDR
+589 
-594 VIMVGDKW
+594 
-602 NGEYN
+602 GEL
-607 SWWRNG
+607 
-613 NKCIETTYKDHKLH
+613 TP
-627 GNYLYWNED
+627 
-636 GTLKEK
+636 TLKVKRKFVMEK
-642 CFYKDGEKQV
+642 YADKIKELFL

>member
-35 ELTWIEV
+35 ELSWIEI
-42 LEKVEKVSLGL
+42 LEKIEKVSLGL

-73 WLVCDFAILCM
+73 WLVCDFAILCL

-191 SGTTGIPKGVP
+191 SGTTGVPKGVP

-288 MNEISKQPEMV
+288 MNEIAKQPEMV

-311 EFQKKRANK
+311 EFQKKKANK

-349 LSIFLTGGAPLS
+349 LSIFVTGGAPLS

-376 EGYGLTETTAPLTA
+376 EGYGLTETTAPLTV

-423 ALFQGYYKDGKR
+423 ALFQGYYKDEEATREAIIDGWFHTGDLGEFDQDGYLKIVGRKKDLLITAGGK
-435 ENEYKS
+435 NIAPS
-441 WYPTGQLLEHMIYD
+441 HIEH
-455 KDGTDEYKMWYE
+455 
-467 NEQIWMH
+467 
-474 MYSKGDKRE
+474 
-483 GEYKRWDEDG
+483 
-493 KLMVQKFYKD
+493 KLMQSDFISQIVVVGDRERYLAALIVPDRDVVFKWAKENNITIDFTKPLQDSNELIKQLEKEIYKFSVELAGYESVK
-503 GKEEGEC
+503 KFAL
-510 KEWHPNGQLDCQG
+510 LD
-523 YYKEGKLEGEFKS
+523 
-536 WDKYGQMLEHII
+536 H
-548 YDNEGK
+548 
-554 IVKLKRYHNCGVLDI
+554 
-569 EKTLI
+569 
-574 ENDTYELTRYYVYDG
+574 ELTIDS
-589 KIHDR
+589 
-594 VIMVGDKW
+594 
-602 NGEYN
+602 GEL
-607 SWWRNG
+607 
-613 NKCIETTYKDHKLH
+613 TP
-627 GNYLYWNED
+627 
-636 GTLKEK
+636 TLKVKRKFVMEK
-642 CFYKDGEKQV
+642 YADKIKELFL

>member
-423 ALFQGYYKDGKR
+423 ALFQGYYKDEEATREAIIDGWFHTGDLGEFDQDGYLKIVGRKKDLLITAGGK
-435 ENEYKS
+435 NIAPS
-441 WYPTGQLLEHMIYD
+441 HIEH
-455 KDGTDEYKMWYE
+455 
-467 NEQIWMH
+467 
-474 MYSKGDKRE
+474 
-483 GEYKRWDEDG
+483 
-493 KLMVQKFYKD
+493 KLMQSDFISQIVVVGDRERYLAALIVPDRDVVFKWAKENNITVDFTKQLQDSNELIKQLEKEIYKFSVELAGYESVK
-503 GKEEGEC
+503 KFAL
-510 KEWHPNGQLDCQG
+510 LD
-523 YYKEGKLEGEFKS
+523 
-536 WDKYGQMLEHII
+536 H
-548 YDNEGK
+548 
-554 IVKLKRYHNCGVLDI
+554 
-569 EKTLI
+569 
-574 ENDTYELTRYYVYDG
+574 ELTIDS
-589 KIHDR
+589 
-594 VIMVGDKW
+594 
-602 NGEYN
+602 GEL
-607 SWWRNG
+607 
-613 NKCIETTYKDHKLH
+613 TP
-627 GNYLYWNED
+627 
-636 GTLKEK
+636 TLKVKRKFVMEK
-642 CFYKDGEKQV
+642 YADKIKELF

>member
-35 ELTWIEV
+35 ELTWIEI
-42 LEKVEKVSLGL
+42 LEKIEKVSLGL

-66 LAITCHD
+66 LSITCHD
-73 WLVCDFAILCM
+73 WLVCDFAILCL

-96 EETIEHITIHA
+96 AETIEHITIHA
-107 SLRYVLVR
+107 SLRYILVR

-132 LEYVIVI
+132 LEYVIVM

-176 IKAIQPDD
+176 IKAIQLDD

-249 GVIFTYSEQA
+249 GVIFTYCEQP

-288 MNEISKQPEMV
+288 MNEIAKQPEMM
-299 RKTIRAAIDFGV
+299 RKTIRTAIDFGV
-311 EFQKKRANK
+311 EFQKKKVNK

-349 LSIFLTGGAPLS
+349 LSIFVTGGAPLS

-376 EGYGLTETTAPLTA
+376 EGYGLTETTAPLTV

-409 VKIADDGEIICQGA
+409 LKIADDGEIICQGA
-423 ALFQGYYKDGKR
+423 ALFQGYYKDEQATHEAIIDGWFHTGDLGEFDQDGYLKIVGRKKDLLITAGGK
-435 ENEYKS
+435 NIAPS
-441 WYPTGQLLEHMIYD
+441 HIEH
-455 KDGTDEYKMWYE
+455 
-467 NEQIWMH
+467 
-474 MYSKGDKRE
+474 
-483 GEYKRWDEDG
+483 
-493 KLMVQKFYKD
+493 KLMQSDFISQIVVVGDRERYLAALIVPDRDVVFKWAKENNITIDFTKPLQDSNELIQQLEKEIYKFSAELASYESVK
-503 GKEEGEC
+503 KFAL
-510 KEWHPNGQLDCQG
+510 LD
-523 YYKEGKLEGEFKS
+523 
-536 WDKYGQMLEHII
+536 H
-548 YDNEGK
+548 
-554 IVKLKRYHNCGVLDI
+554 
-569 EKTLI
+569 
-574 ENDTYELTRYYVYDG
+574 ELTIDS
-589 KIHDR
+589 
-594 VIMVGDKW
+594 
-602 NGEYN
+602 GEL
-607 SWWRNG
+607 
-613 NKCIETTYKDHKLH
+613 TP
-627 GNYLYWNED
+627 
-636 GTLKEK
+636 TLKVKRKFVMEK
-642 CFYKDGEKQV
+642 YADKIRELFL

>member
-35 ELTWIEV
+35 ELTWVEI
-42 LEKVEKVSLGL
+42 LEKIEKVSLGL

-66 LAITCHD
+66 LSITCHD
-73 WLVCDFAILCM
+73 WLVCDFAILCL

-96 EETIEHITIHA
+96 AETIEHITIHA
-107 SLRYVLVR
+107 SLRYILVR

-132 LEYVIVI
+132 LEYVIVM

-176 IKAIQPDD
+176 IKAIQLDD

-249 GVIFTYSEQA
+249 GVIFTYCEQP

-288 MNEISKQPEMV
+288 MNEIAKQPEMM
-299 RKTIRAAIDFGV
+299 RKTIRTAIDFGV
-311 EFQKKRANK
+311 EFQKKKVNK

-349 LSIFLTGGAPLS
+349 LSIFVTGGAPLS

-376 EGYGLTETTAPLTA
+376 EGYGLTETTAPLTV

-398 GTVGIPFGHFK
+398 GTVGIPFGHFN

-423 ALFQGYYKDGKR
+423 ALFQGYYKDEQATHEAIIDGWFHTGDLGEFDQDGYLKIVGRKKDLLITAGGK
-435 ENEYKS
+435 NIAPS
-441 WYPTGQLLEHMIYD
+441 HIEH
-455 KDGTDEYKMWYE
+455 
-467 NEQIWMH
+467 
-474 MYSKGDKRE
+474 
-483 GEYKRWDEDG
+483 
-493 KLMVQKFYKD
+493 KLMQSDFINQIVVVGDRERYLAALIVPDRDMVFKWAKENNITIDFTKPLQDSNELIQQLEKEIYKFSAELANYESVK
-503 GKEEGEC
+503 KFAL
-510 KEWHPNGQLDCQG
+510 LD
-523 YYKEGKLEGEFKS
+523 
-536 WDKYGQMLEHII
+536 H
-548 YDNEGK
+548 
-554 IVKLKRYHNCGVLDI
+554 
-569 EKTLI
+569 
-574 ENDTYELTRYYVYDG
+574 ELTIDS
-589 KIHDR
+589 
-594 VIMVGDKW
+594 
-602 NGEYN
+602 GEL
-607 SWWRNG
+607 
-613 NKCIETTYKDHKLH
+613 TP
-627 GNYLYWNED
+627 
-636 GTLKEK
+636 TLKVKRKFVMEK
-642 CFYKDGEKQV
+642 YADKIRELFL

>member
-35 ELTWIEV
+35 ELTWIEI
-42 LEKVEKVSLGL
+42 LEKIEKVSLGL

-73 WLVCDFAILCM
+73 WLVCDFAILCL

-96 EETIEHITIHA
+96 AETIEHITIHA
-107 SLRYVLVR
+107 SLRYILVR

-288 MNEISKQPEMV
+288 MNEIAKQPEMM

-311 EFQKKRANK
+311 EFQKKKANK

-398 GTVGIPFGHFK
+398 GTVGIPFGHFN

-423 ALFQGYYKDGKR
+423 ALFQGYYKDEEATREAIIDGWFHTGDLGEFDQDGYLKIVGRKKDLLITAGGK
-435 ENEYKS
+435 NIAPS
-441 WYPTGQLLEHMIYD
+441 HIEH
-455 KDGTDEYKMWYE
+455 
-467 NEQIWMH
+467 
-474 MYSKGDKRE
+474 
-483 GEYKRWDEDG
+483 
-493 KLMVQKFYKD
+493 KLMQSDFISQIVVVGDRERYLAALIVPDRDVVFKWAKENNITVDFTKPLQDSNELIKQLEKEIYKFSVELAGYESVK
-503 GKEEGEC
+503 KFAL
-510 KEWHPNGQLDCQG
+510 LD
-523 YYKEGKLEGEFKS
+523 
-536 WDKYGQMLEHII
+536 H
-548 YDNEGK
+548 
-554 IVKLKRYHNCGVLDI
+554 
-569 EKTLI
+569 
-574 ENDTYELTRYYVYDG
+574 ELTIDS
-589 KIHDR
+589 
-594 VIMVGDKW
+594 
-602 NGEYN
+602 GEL
-607 SWWRNG
+607 
-613 NKCIETTYKDHKLH
+613 TP
-627 GNYLYWNED
+627 
-636 GTLKEK
+636 TLKVKRKFVMEK
-642 CFYKDGEKQV
+642 YSDKIKELFL

>member
-35 ELTWIEV
+35 ELTWIEI
-42 LEKVEKVSLGL
+42 LEKIEKVSLGL

-66 LAITCHD
+66 LSITCHD
-73 WLVCDFAILCM
+73 WLVCDFAILCL

-96 EETIEHITIHA
+96 AETIEHITTHA

-132 LEYVIVI
+132 LEYVIVM

-176 IKAIQPDD
+176 IKAIQLDD

-249 GVIFTYSEQA
+249 GVIFTYCEQP

-288 MNEISKQPEMV
+288 MNEIAKQPEMM

-311 EFQKKRANK
+311 EFQKKKANK

-349 LSIFLTGGAPLS
+349 LSIFVTGGAPLS

-376 EGYGLTETTAPLTA
+376 EGYGLTETTAPLTV

-409 VKIADDGEIICQGA
+409 LKIADDGEIICQGA
-423 ALFQGYYKDGKR
+423 ALFQGYYKDEEATREAIINGWFHTGDLGEFDQDGYLKIVGRKKDLLITAGGK
-435 ENEYKS
+435 NIAPS
-441 WYPTGQLLEHMIYD
+441 HIEH
-455 KDGTDEYKMWYE
+455 
-467 NEQIWMH
+467 
-474 MYSKGDKRE
+474 
-483 GEYKRWDEDG
+483 
-493 KLMVQKFYKD
+493 KLMQSDFISQIVVVGDRERYLAALIVPDRDVVFKWAKENNITIDFTKPLQASSELIQQLEKEVYKFSAELAGYESVK
-503 GKEEGEC
+503 KFAL
-510 KEWHPNGQLDCQG
+510 LD
-523 YYKEGKLEGEFKS
+523 
-536 WDKYGQMLEHII
+536 H
-548 YDNEGK
+548 
-554 IVKLKRYHNCGVLDI
+554 
-569 EKTLI
+569 
-574 ENDTYELTRYYVYDG
+574 ELTIDS
-589 KIHDR
+589 
-594 VIMVGDKW
+594 
-602 NGEYN
+602 GEL
-607 SWWRNG
+607 
-613 NKCIETTYKDHKLH
+613 TP
-627 GNYLYWNED
+627 
-636 GTLKEK
+636 TLKVKRKFVMEK
-642 CFYKDGEKQV
+642 YADKIKELFL

>member
-35 ELTWIEV
+35 ELTWIEI
-42 LEKVEKVSLGL
+42 LEKIEKVSLGL

-73 WLVCDFAILCM
+73 WLVCDFAILCL

-96 EETIEHITIHA
+96 AETIEHITIHA

-132 LEYVIVI
+132 LEYVIVM

-150 KIITLDDVIRIG
+150 KIITLEDVIRIG

-176 IKAIQPDD
+176 IQAIQLDD

-191 SGTTGIPKGVP
+191 SGTTGVPKGVP

-249 GVIFTYSEQA
+249 GVIFTYCEQP

-288 MNEISKQPEMV
+288 MNEIAKQPEML

-311 EFQKKRANK
+311 EFQKKKVNK

-349 LSIFLTGGAPLS
+349 LSIFVTGGAPLS

-376 EGYGLTETTAPLTA
+376 EGYGLTETTAPLTV

-409 VKIADDGEIICQGA
+409 LKIADDGEIICQGA
-423 ALFQGYYKDGKR
+423 ALFQGYYKDEQATHEAIIDGWFHTGDLGEFDQDGYLKIVGRKKDLLITAGGK
-435 ENEYKS
+435 NIAPS
-441 WYPTGQLLEHMIYD
+441 HIEH
-455 KDGTDEYKMWYE
+455 
-467 NEQIWMH
+467 
-474 MYSKGDKRE
+474 
-483 GEYKRWDEDG
+483 
-493 KLMVQKFYKD
+493 KLMQSDFINQIVVVGDRERYLAALIVPDRDMVFKWAKENNITIDFTKPLQDSNELIQQLEKEIYKFGAELASYESVK
-503 GKEEGEC
+503 KFAL
-510 KEWHPNGQLDCQG
+510 LD
-523 YYKEGKLEGEFKS
+523 
-536 WDKYGQMLEHII
+536 H
-548 YDNEGK
+548 
-554 IVKLKRYHNCGVLDI
+554 
-569 EKTLI
+569 
-574 ENDTYELTRYYVYDG
+574 ELTIDS
-589 KIHDR
+589 
-594 VIMVGDKW
+594 
-602 NGEYN
+602 GEL
-607 SWWRNG
+607 
-613 NKCIETTYKDHKLH
+613 TP
-627 GNYLYWNED
+627 
-636 GTLKEK
+636 TLKVKRKFVMEK
-642 CFYKDGEKQV
+642 YADKIRELFL

>member
-35 ELTWIEV
+35 ELTWIEI
-42 LEKVEKVSLGL
+42 LEKIEKVSLGL

-66 LAITCHD
+66 LSITCHD
-73 WLVCDFAILCM
+73 WLVCDFAILCL

-96 EETIEHITIHA
+96 AETIEHITIHA

-132 LEYVIVI
+132 LEYVIVM

-176 IKAIQPDD
+176 IKAIQLDD

-249 GVIFTYSEQA
+249 GVIFTYCEQP

-264 LLKNADITMMLV
+264 LFKNADITMMLV

-288 MNEISKQPEMV
+288 MNEIAKQPEMM
-299 RKTIRAAIDFGV
+299 RKTIRTAIDFGV
-311 EFQKKRANK
+311 EFQKKKVNK
-320 KPVTFLENLAYS
+320 KPVTFLENLTYS

-349 LSIFLTGGAPLS
+349 LSIFVTGGAPLS

-376 EGYGLTETTAPLTA
+376 EGYGLTETTAPLTV

-423 ALFQGYYKDGKR
+423 ALFQGYYKDEEATREAIIDGWFHTGDLGEFDQDGYLKIVGRKKDLLITAGGK
-435 ENEYKS
+435 NIAPS
-441 WYPTGQLLEHMIYD
+441 HIEH
-455 KDGTDEYKMWYE
+455 
-467 NEQIWMH
+467 
-474 MYSKGDKRE
+474 
-483 GEYKRWDEDG
+483 
-493 KLMVQKFYKD
+493 KLMQSDFINQIVVVGDRERYLAALIVPDRDMVFKWAKENNITIDFTKPLQDSNELIQQLEKEIYKFSAELANYESVK
-503 GKEEGEC
+503 KFVL
-510 KEWHPNGQLDCQG
+510 LD
-523 YYKEGKLEGEFKS
+523 
-536 WDKYGQMLEHII
+536 
-548 YDNEGK
+548 
-554 IVKLKRYHNCGVLDI
+554 R
-569 EKTLI
+569 
-574 ENDTYELTRYYVYDG
+574 ELTIDS
-589 KIHDR
+589 
-594 VIMVGDKW
+594 
-602 NGEYN
+602 GEL
-607 SWWRNG
+607 
-613 NKCIETTYKDHKLH
+613 TP
-627 GNYLYWNED
+627 
-636 GTLKEK
+636 TLKVKRKFVMEK
-642 CFYKDGEKQV
+642 YADKIKELFLY

>member
-35 ELTWIEV
+35 ELTWIEI
-42 LEKVEKVSLGL
+42 LEKIEKVSLGL

-66 LAITCHD
+66 LSITCHD
-73 WLVCDFAILCM
+73 WLVCDFAILCL

-96 EETIEHITIHA
+96 AETIEHITTHA

-132 LEYVIVI
+132 LEYVIVM

-176 IKAIQPDD
+176 IKAIQLDD

-249 GVIFTYSEQA
+249 GVIFTYCEQP

-288 MNEISKQPEMV
+288 VNEIAKQPEMV
-299 RKTIRAAIDFGV
+299 RKTIRAAIEFGI
-311 EFQKKRANK
+311 EFQKKKANK
-320 KPVTFLENLAYS
+320 KPVPFLENLAYS

-349 LSIFLTGGAPLS
+349 LSIFVTGGAPLS

-376 EGYGLTETTAPLTA
+376 EGYGLTETTAPLTV

-423 ALFQGYYKDGKR
+423 ALFQGYYKDEESTREAIIDGWFHTGDLGEFDQDGYLKIVGRKKDLLITAGGK
-435 ENEYKS
+435 NIAPS
-441 WYPTGQLLEHMIYD
+441 HIEH
-455 KDGTDEYKMWYE
+455 
-467 NEQIWMH
+467 
-474 MYSKGDKRE
+474 
-483 GEYKRWDEDG
+483 
-493 KLMVQKFYKD
+493 KLMQSDFINQIVVVGDRERYLAALIVPDRDVVFKWAKENNITIDFTKPLQDSNELIRQLEKEIYKFSVELAGYESVK
-503 GKEEGEC
+503 KFAL
-510 KEWHPNGQLDCQG
+510 LD
-523 YYKEGKLEGEFKS
+523 
-536 WDKYGQMLEHII
+536 H
-548 YDNEGK
+548 
-554 IVKLKRYHNCGVLDI
+554 
-569 EKTLI
+569 
-574 ENDTYELTRYYVYDG
+574 ELTIDS
-589 KIHDR
+589 
-594 VIMVGDKW
+594 
-602 NGEYN
+602 GEL
-607 SWWRNG
+607 
-613 NKCIETTYKDHKLH
+613 TP
-627 GNYLYWNED
+627 
-636 GTLKEK
+636 TLKVKRKFVMEK
-642 CFYKDGEKQV
+642 YADKIKELFL